1 MKKLLIAFAVFALCL
16 PVWGAEHE
24 HGKDGDK
31 TEEHVHTEAAP
42 ETQNDVG
49 VTEKLGEIIALD
61 IPFTDSDGR
70 TVTMRDLIDKPTII
84 APVYFNCP
92 NVCNFLQSNLSSI
105 IPQIKMD
112 AGKTYQ
118 VISFSFD
125 DMDTPEIA
133 ADKKRNYLKAA
144 DGKINPEGW
153 IFLTGTHDNIKA
165 FLDSAGYRFKRVDR
179 DFAHPV
185 AVFAVSPTGK
195 IIRYLYGTKILPFE
209 LTMAVVEAENEK
221 PGLSV
226 KKIVSF
232 CFSYD
237 QEGKKYVFDIMKVSG
252 AVILVTLAA
261 FAAFLVF
268 GGKKKKK

>member
-16 PVWGAEHE
+16 PIWGAEHD

-31 TEEHVHTEAAP
+31 TEEHVHKEASP
-42 ETQNDVG
+42 ETQSDVG

-70 TVTMRDLIDKPTII
+70 IVTMRDLIDKPTII

-105 IPQIKMD
+105 IPQIKME

-144 DGKINPEGW
+144 DGKIAPEGW
-153 IFLTGTHDNIKA
+153 IFLTGTHENIKA

-185 AVFAVSPTGK
+185 AVFAVSPKGK

-237 QEGKKYVFDIMKVSG
+237 PEGKKYVFDIMKVSG
-252 AVILVTLAA
+252 VVILVTLAA

>member
-16 PVWGAEHE
+16 PIWGAEHD

-31 TEEHVHTEAAP
+31 TEEHVHKEASP
-42 ETQNDVG
+42 ETQSDVG

-105 IPQIKMD
+105 IPQIKME

-133 ADKKRNYLKAA
+133 ANKKKNYLKAA
-144 DGKINPEGW
+144 DGKIAPEGW
-153 IFLTGTHDNIKA
+153 IFLTGTHENIKA

-185 AVFAVSPTGK
+185 AVFAVSPKGK

-237 QEGKKYVFDIMKVSG
+237 PEGKKYVFDIMKVSG

-261 FAAFLVF
+261 FAAFLIF
-268 GGKKKKK
+268 GGKKNKK

>member
-1 MKKLLIAFAVFALCL
+1 MKKLILALAVFALCL
-16 PVWGAEHE
+16 PSWGAEHG
-24 HGKDGDK
+24 HGEDGNK
-31 TEEHVHTEAAP
+31 TEEHVHKEPAP
-42 ETQNDVG
+42 ETQGDVG
-49 VTEKLGEIIALD
+49 VTEKLGETITLD
-61 IPFTDSDGR
+61 IPFADSEGR
-70 TVTMRDLIDKPTII
+70 TVTMRELIDKPTII

-105 IPQIKMD
+105 IPQIKME
-112 AGKTYQ
+112 AGKSYQ

-125 DMDTPEIA
+125 ENDTPEIA
-133 ADKKRNYLKAA
+133 ADKKRNYMKAA
-144 DGKINPEGW
+144 DGKIAPEGW
-153 IFLTGTHDNIKA
+153 IFLTGTRENIKA
-165 FLDSAGYRFKRVDR
+165 FLDSTGYRFKRVDS

-185 AVFAVSPTGK
+185 AVVAVSPTGK

-209 LTMAVVEAENEK
+209 LTMAAVEAENEK

-237 QEGKKYVFDIMKVSG
+237 PQGKKYVFDIMKVSG
-252 AVILVTLAA
+252 VVILLTLTA

>member
-1 MKKLLIAFAVFALCL
+1 MKKLLITLAVFALCL
-16 PVWGAEHE
+16 PLWGAEHG
-24 HGKDGDK
+24 HNADGDK
-31 TEEHVHTEAAP
+31 KEEHVHKEPAP
-42 ETQNDVG
+42 EAQSEAG
-49 VTEKLGEIIALD
+49 VTEKLGEVIALD
-61 IPFTDSDGR
+61 IPFTDSEGR
-70 TVTMRDLIDKPTII
+70 TVTMRELIDKPTII

-105 IPQIKMD
+105 IPQIKME

-125 DMDTPEIA
+125 ENDTPEIA

-144 DGKINPEGW
+144 DGKIAPEGW
-153 IFLTGTHDNIKA
+153 IFLTGTRENIKA
-165 FLDSAGYRFKRVDR
+165 FLDSAGYRFKRVDK

-185 AVFAVSPTGK
+185 AVFAVSESGK
-195 IIRYLYGTKILPFE
+195 LIRYLYGTKILPFE
-209 LTMAVVEAENEK
+209 LTMAMVEAENET

-252 AVILVTLAA
+252 VVIILTLAA